1 VSDTHFSAESALGRP
16 PVVTGYHGART
27 GAMLLV
33 TTPGGCMKLLRTLLV
48 FIAATVLAAL
58 GQQVLGIWGMVLGS
72 IAGIFVGY
80 WAARR
85 LMP

>member
-1 VSDTHFSAESALGRP
+1 
-16 PVVTGYHGART
+16 
-27 GAMLLV
+27 
-33 TTPGGCMKLLRTLLV
+33 MKLLRVLLV
-48 FIAATVLAAL
+48 FIAGTVLAAL
-58 GQQVLGIWGMVLGS
+58 GQQVLGLTGMILGS

>member
-1 VSDTHFSAESALGRP
+1 
-16 PVVTGYHGART
+16 
-27 GAMLLV
+27 
-33 TTPGGCMKLLRTLLV
+33 MKLLRTLLV
-48 FIAATVLAAL
+48 FIAATLLAAL

>member
-1 VSDTHFSAESALGRP
+1 
-16 PVVTGYHGART
+16 
-27 GAMLLV
+27 
-33 TTPGGCMKLLRTLLV
+33 MKLLRMLLV
-48 FIAATVLAAL
+48 FIAGTVLAAL
-58 GQQVLGIWGMVLGS
+58 GQQVLGITGMVIGS

>member
-1 VSDTHFSAESALGRP
+1 
-16 PVVTGYHGART
+16 
-27 GAMLLV
+27 
-33 TTPGGCMKLLRTLLV
+33 MKLLRTLLV
-48 FIAATVLAAL
+48 FIAATLLAAL
-58 GQQVLGIWGMVLGS
+58 GQQVLGIWSMVLGS

>member
-1 VSDTHFSAESALGRP
+1 
-16 PVVTGYHGART
+16 
-27 GAMLLV
+27 
-33 TTPGGCMKLLRTLLV
+33 MKLLRTLLV
-48 FIAATVLAAL
+48 FIAGTVLAAL
-58 GQQVLGIWGMVLGS
+58 GQQVIGVTGMVLGS

>member
-27 GAMLLV
+27 GAMLPV

>member
-1 VSDTHFSAESALGRP
+1 V
-16 PVVTGYHGART
+16 
-27 GAMLLV
+27 
-33 TTPGGCMKLLRTLLV
+33 KLLRTLLV

-58 GQQVLGIWGMVLGS
+58 FQQVLGVAGMVLGS

-80 WAARR
+80 WLARR

>member
-1 VSDTHFSAESALGRP
+1 VR
-16 PVVTGYHGART
+16 
-27 GAMLLV
+27 
-33 TTPGGCMKLLRTLLV
+33 LLRTLCV
-48 FIAATVLAAL
+48 FVAATLLAAL
-58 GQQVLGIWGMVLGS
+58 GQQVLGVAGMVLGS

>member
-1 VSDTHFSAESALGRP
+1 MR
-16 PVVTGYHGART
+16 
-27 GAMLLV
+27 
-33 TTPGGCMKLLRTLLV
+33 LLRTLLV

-58 GQQVLGIWGMVLGS
+58 GQQLLGVADMVLGS

>member
-1 VSDTHFSAESALGRP
+1 
-16 PVVTGYHGART
+16 
-27 GAMLLV
+27 
-33 TTPGGCMKLLRTLLV
+33 MKLLRTLLV
-48 FIAATVLAAL
+48 FIAGTVLAAL
-58 GQQVLGIWGMVLGS
+58 GQQVFGVTGMVLGS

>member
-1 VSDTHFSAESALGRP
+1 
-16 PVVTGYHGART
+16 
-27 GAMLLV
+27 
-33 TTPGGCMKLLRTLLV
+33 MKLLRTLLV
-48 FIAATVLAAL
+48 FIFGTVLAAL
-58 GQQVLGIWGMVLGS
+58 GQQVLGITGIVLGS